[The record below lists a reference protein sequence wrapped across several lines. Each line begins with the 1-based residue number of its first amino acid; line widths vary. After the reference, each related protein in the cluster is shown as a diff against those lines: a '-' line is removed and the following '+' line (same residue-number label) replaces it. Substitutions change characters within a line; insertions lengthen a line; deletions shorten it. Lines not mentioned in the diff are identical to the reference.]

1 MLPVVFAAIPESL
14 AFIVVKRPDGD
25 LAKVN
30 RILARMGRPP
40 VDTMPQEETG
50 VDLTPETK
58 ALSAFGSLFQPS
70 LLVRT
75 LTIWA
80 SFFLVMS
87 SFYFVMSW
95 TPKLL
100 VQSGMSVSQGITGGV
115 LLNVGGIVGCT
126 LFSTLSS
133 RFKLRSL
140 LYTYLLVGALSLVA
154 FGIGGAS
161 LQVSMLVAAV
171 IGAAISGCVGGLY
184 SLTPLLYP
192 AESRAT
198 GMGWAIGM
206 GRIGAILAPLS
217 VGGLLDIGWQVGH
230 LYYVFSVP
238 LMVAVVMISVT
249 YASIGTSA
257 AKLSNTA
264 TA

>member
-1 MLPVVFAAIPESL
+1 
-14 AFIVVKRPDGD
+14 
-25 LAKVN
+25 
-30 RILARMGRPP
+30 
-40 VDTMPQEETG
+40 
-50 VDLTPETK
+50 
-58 ALSAFGSLFQPS
+58 
-70 LLVRT
+70 
-75 LTIWA
+75 
-80 SFFLVMS
+80 
-87 SFYFVMSW
+87 
-95 TPKLL
+95 
-100 VQSGMSVSQGITGGV
+100 MSVSQGITGGV

-238 LMVAVVMISVT
+238 LMVAIVMISVT